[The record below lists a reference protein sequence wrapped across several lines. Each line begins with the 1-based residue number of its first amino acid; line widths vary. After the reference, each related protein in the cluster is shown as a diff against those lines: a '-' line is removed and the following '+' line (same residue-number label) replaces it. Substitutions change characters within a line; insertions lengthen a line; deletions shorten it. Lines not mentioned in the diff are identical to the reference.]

1 VSPELDAEPLTNLAA
16 GQRVRVTDGP
26 QDGDGHRWYE
36 VTLLPSNVVGW
47 VAASG
52 ADGVPWLAVVGNG
65 GLALASGASVSELD
79 VREESRRPVAEL
91 AAGWTASQPSWSPD
105 GDRLAV
111 AELDFDDSL
120 QCVLGGRVVIFD
132 AAGTVVT
139 RTSPPPGT
147 YDSAPIWAPDGGAIG
162 FMRSNAC
169 GSDQG
174 LPALHVVAADG
185 GPDRLIVENAIGPA
199 WSPVGDT
206 FAFLRLSGE
215 QTGIPGDLRGPE
227 IWTVA
232 ADGTGLRRLG
242 GRADIS
248 GERERLSD
256 RLAWAPDASLLAFSR
271 AVGPELA
278 DVEID
283 VMDLEG
289 QVRRVATVPGEVRDL
304 TWLPD
309 GSGLVYIEGRFL
321 ATAVV
326 VLTPDGRE
334 TARFE
339 LTDGVPDR
347 LIVAP
352 DGTSLAWRIQ
362 GSALLRVQPLD
373 GSPILIDEVE
383 ATDIAWRSVLITD

>member
-1 VSPELDAEPLTNLAA
+1 
-16 GQRVRVTDGP
+16 
-26 QDGDGHRWYE
+26 
-36 VTLLPSNVVGW
+36 
-47 VAASG
+47 
-52 ADGVPWLAVVGNG
+52 
-65 GLALASGASVSELD
+65 
-79 VREESRRPVAEL
+79 
-91 AAGWTASQPSWSPD
+91 
-105 GDRLAV
+105 
-111 AELDFDDSL
+111 
-120 QCVLGGRVVIFD
+120 
-132 AAGTVVT
+132 
-139 RTSPPPGT
+139 
-147 YDSAPIWAPDGGAIG
+147 
-162 FMRSNAC
+162 
-169 GSDQG
+169 
-174 LPALHVVAADG
+174 
-185 GPDRLIVENAIGPA
+185 LIVENAIRPA